1 MKKSSIKIILTITF
15 FAVAMAFLETT
26 VVIYL
31 RKLYYPE
38 GFDFPLKFMDFFVG
52 KIEFFR
58 ELATLIMILT
68 VSVLTGKTFIQKFS
82 VFIYVFAVWD
92 IFYYIFLYIT
102 LGWPA
107 SLFTWDVLFLI
118 PVMWTGPVIAP
129 VINSVMMIILA
140 GVLLQAEKMNVKKI
154 IYRIDWLLLIFG
166 SFIVIISYTEDFI
179 GFLIKDY
186 SLGELLKILY
196 SKEVIQKSMIYVPES
211 FAWFVFIFGAVFH
224 LSAITDIFF
233 RAKFSRM
240 D

>member
-1 MKKSSIKIILTITF
+1 MNNTKNKILTITF

-38 GFDFPLKFMDFFVG
+38 GFDFPLKFMDFFVV

-58 ELATLIMILT
+58 ELATLIMIFT
-68 VSVLTGKTFIQKFS
+68 VSFLTGKTFIQKFS

-107 SLFTWDVLFLI
+107 SLLTWDVLFLI

-154 IYRIDWLLLIFG
+154 ISRIDWLLLILG

-179 GFLIKDY
+179 GFLLKDY
-186 SLGELLKILY
+186 SSGELLKILY

-211 FAWFVFIFGAVFH
+211 FAWLVYIFGAGFH
-224 LSAITDIFF
+224 LSAIADIFF